1 MQGVETAL
9 FANDACG
16 APIPLLMCCPWLFF
30 DGKLFHHKLAR
41 AAVVKNL
48 LELCENHI
56 EHVVKVERMR
66 KAILD
71 GLSVQF
77 AKPMLPP
84 IAGGNMLRPGYPPP
98 NCLPALNLPSA
109 RTGRGLGRRP
119 VPSRGGQLEVAGVV
133 VSNWGANYGR
143 TRSATQRQQ
152 PQITSVGYPAA
163 PGVVGRNRLPGAG
176 NTGFQMSTFPTHPT
190 KPFRMNNVGRGR
202 RNVSLFFNIEL
213 ILFKILNGFII
224 LGEKEKSE

>member
-1 MQGVETAL
+1 M
-9 FANDACG
+9 
-16 APIPLLMCCPWLFF
+16 
-30 DGKLFHHKLAR
+30 
-41 AAVVKNL
+41 
-48 LELCENHI
+48 
-56 EHVVKVERMR
+56 
-66 KAILD
+66 
-71 GLSVQF
+71 
-77 AKPMLPP
+77 
-84 IAGGNMLRPGYPPP
+84 
-98 NCLPALNLPSA
+98 PALNLPSA